1 MILYVLSVIFINIS
15 LTSTGS
21 ERFITFLLIIK
32 GGKMFKKLFIIMLA
46 VTSYA
51 LANGVAIVNGSTP
64 QYLELINSHVQV
76 SIENQVAITTA
87 TQTFA
92 NRLGGNTTFK
102 YAFPLNEQASAIS
115 LRWQIHNNWYTASF
129 SATPQDTSV
138 TGGEGEE
145 PAASLKNYLGATPLY
160 FNISEVLGN
169 DSLVTIEL
177 TYVEFL
183 PYEFGVVDYT
193 YPNDYQLI
201 QSAAIDTQNFNLV
214 INSDRNIDSLKLKD
228 IDGTTISNDGNTATM
243 ELQMLGSIADQNYN
257 VQYSLA
263 LDELGLF
270 GLSTFLADSL
280 VPDSGSRGFFTFV
293 AEPDPSESTSII
305 NKVFTLIIDRSGSMG
320 GTKIIQARNA
330 ASFIVEHLNEGDKF
344 NIVDFS
350 GDISSLQSTHV
361 DYNTVNEGVALTY
374 ISNLVAGGMTNISG
388 AFSEAIPQFSAA
400 SDTTANIIIFFTDG
414 QATSGIT
421 STSGILSH
429 VRDLVNTSETNMMI
443 FTFGI
448 GSYANEQ
455 LLNQLATEHSGLAE
469 FLGDNELEEKITNFY
484 LLIQN
489 PVLLNTQMSF
499 SPDIVSDAYPSPL
512 PNLYIGQQMIVAGRY
527 SSADLLTINLSGD
540 AFGQPITYSYDLN
553 LADSS
558 IEKYQFLPKIWA
570 KKKIEHL
577 MIEYYSYGESSTEAL
592 EIKEEIVLLSLQFGV
607 ITPFTSFSEDRP
619 TTGIEEFDE
628 AMNESIATTFTLLGN
643 YPNPF
648 NPSTTI
654 KFNVANEATG
664 LMRINIYSV
673 SGKLVRVLFINVT
686 GAGNY
691 EVFWNG
697 MDMNGKSVPSGTYI
711 YILDI
716 NNTLLSGKM
725 ILLK

>member
-1 MILYVLSVIFINIS
+1 MLRKFSIILLSVFS
-15 LTSTGS
+15 L
-21 ERFITFLLIIK
+21 L
-32 GGKMFKKLFIIMLA
+32 M
-46 VTSYA
+46 
-51 LANGVAIVNGSTP
+51 ANGVAIVNGSTP
-64 QYLELINSHVQV
+64 QFLELINSHVEV
-76 SIENQVAITTA
+76 SIENQVAITTS

-115 LRWQIHNNWYTASF
+115 LRWQISNNWYTASF

-138 TGGEGEE
+138 TGGEGEGLA
-145 PAASLKNYLGATPLY
+145 PSLKNYLGATPLY
-160 FNISEVLGN
+160 FDISEVLGN

-183 PYEFGVVDYT
+183 PYEFGVVDYI

-201 QSAAIDTQNFNLV
+201 QSTAIDTQDFSLI

-228 IDGTTISNDGNTATM
+228 IAGATISNDGNTATM
-243 ELQMLGSIADQNYN
+243 ELQMLGSTADQNYN
-257 VQYSLA
+257 VEYSLA

-280 VPDSGSRGFFTFV
+280 VPDSGSQGFFTFV

-305 NKVFTLIIDRSGSMG
+305 DKVFTLIIDRSGSMS

-350 GDISSLQSTHV
+350 GDISSFQSQHV
-361 DYNTVNEGVALTY
+361 EYNDTNKNLALTY
-374 ISNLVAGGMTNISG
+374 ISNLIASGMTNISG
-388 AFSEAIPQFSAA
+388 AFSEAVPQFSAA

-429 VRDLVNTSETNMMI
+429 VRDLVNSSETNMMI

-448 GSYANEQ
+448 GAYANEQ
-455 LLNQLATEHSGLAE
+455 LLNQLATEHNGLAD
-469 FLGDNELEEKITNFY
+469 FLGDDELEEKITNFY
-484 LLIQN
+484 LKIKN
-489 PVLLNTQMSF
+489 PVLLNTEMSF
-499 SPDIVSDAYPSPL
+499 SPDIVSDAFPSPL

-540 AFGQPITYSYDLN
+540 AFGHPITYSYELN
-553 LADSS
+553 LADSTLD
-558 IEKYQFLPKIWA
+558 KYQFLPKIWA

-577 MIEYYSYGESSTEAL
+577 MIEYYSYSESSSEAL
-592 EIKEEIVLLSLQFGV
+592 EIKEDIISLSLQFGV
-607 ITPFTSFSEDRP
+607 ITPFTSFSEDQP
-619 TTGIEEFDE
+619 TTGIEEFDG
-628 AMNESIATTFTLLGN
+628 AMSERMVSAFTLLGN

-648 NPSTTI
+648 NPSTMI
-654 KFNVANEATG
+654 KFNVSNEAIG
-664 LMRINIYSV
+664 LMRINIYSI
-673 SGKLVRVLFINVT
+673 SGKLVRVLFVNVS
-686 GAGNY
+686 GAGDY
-691 EVFWNG
+691 EAFWDG
-697 MDMNGKSVPSGTYI
+697 MDLNGKSVPSGTYI
-711 YILDI
+711 YILDM

-725 ILLK
+725 TLLK